1 MADITNQDQEGAYRD
16 KVAQLR
22 AENARLR
29 AELEKYS
36 ETHRPARLESAPPT
50 TDQESSPAVS
60 AQARATGQPMILGVS
75 NSADQT
81 TYLDSSGA
89 SGGLHVHAAAG
100 RAVTGVGQ
108 ADSGLFGYSY
118 NSDAVV
124 GQALPPNGRN
134 GVRGQSHGFGVY
146 GESTGGSVG
155 VYGYSA
161 TGPGTYGFSND
172 GLGAV
177 GVSINA
183 IGSLAFSQQREAVNA
198 FSVNADGVRASTSSG
213 NAAAVFAENASGSAS
228 GVGVVGLGQSGIG
241 VYASGAHAA
250 IQLGRTPTAGPPTTD
265 FHVAG
270 EIVLDANADLYLC
283 KATGTPGTWKLIG

>member
-1 MADITNQDQEGAYRD
+1 MDEIKNHDQEAAYRE
-16 KVAQLR
+16 KV
-22 AENARLR
+22 ARLR
-29 AELEKYS
+29 AENDRLRAALEEYG
-36 ETHRPARLESAPPT
+36 ETHRPAQLESTPPNMAQ
-50 TDQESSPAVS
+50 DSSAAVS
-60 AQARATGQPMILGVS
+60 AETRATGQPMILGVT
-75 NSADQT
+75 NSANQT
-81 TYLDSSGA
+81 TYLDGSGA
-89 SGGLHVHAAAG
+89 TGALHVYGTTG

-108 ADSGLFGYSY
+108 ADSGLYGYSY
-118 NSDAVV
+118 SGDAVV

-134 GVRGQSHGFGVY
+134 GVRGQANGIGVY

-177 GVSINA
+177 GVSVNA
-183 IGSLAFSQQREAVNA
+183 IGSLAFSRQREAVNA
-198 FSVNADGVRASTSSG
+198 FSINGDGIRASTSSG
-213 NAAAVFAENASGSAS
+213 NAAAVFAENASGSTS
-228 GVGVVGLGQSGIG
+228 GVGVVGLGQSGVG

-250 IQLGRTPTAGPPTTD
+250 IQLGRSSTAGPPTTD

-283 KATGTPGTWKLIG
+283 KATGTPGIWKMIG